1 MRRLPEVFLSIVL
14 LGLATTPASAQDDSW
29 KNKWYW
35 GAQAGGFLYSTP
47 TVNDQVAFDIGGH
60 WLITRE
66 RVALN
71 IAVDQLFFE
80 DNTTSSIPDGT
91 AASGSRIVTF
101 SKGRRVQAELYA
113 IPTSG
118 RIQVMLGG
126 GFAIHQITDAAAQGT
141 FTSLAQQNAV
151 ARIVAE
157 QDTKAFVVFSGGA
170 QYRFG
175 RFAAFAKYQFMPQA
189 DDFLISSETH
199 ALTGGLRY
207 ALTSSS
213 EEISTKR

>member
-1 MRRLPEVFLSIVL
+1 V
-14 LGLATTPASAQDDSW
+14 
-29 KNKWYW
+29 
-35 GAQAGGFLYSTP
+35 QAGGFLYSTP
-47 TVNDQVAFDIGGH
+47 TVNDEIAIDIGGH
-60 WLITRE
+60 WLITRD

-71 IAVDQLFFE
+71 IAVDQVFFQ
-80 DNTTSSIPDGT
+80 DNTTSSIPDGST
-91 AASGSRIVTF
+91 ASGSRIVTF
-101 SKGRRVQAELYA
+101 SKGRRVQAELLA

-118 RIQVMLGG
+118 RIQIMVGG

-141 FTSLAQQNAV
+141 FTSLAQQSAV
-151 ARIVAE
+151 ARIVGD

-170 QYRFG
+170 QYRLG
-175 RFAAFAKYQFMPQA
+175 RLAAFAKYQFMPQA
-189 DDFLISSETH
+189 KDFLITSETH